1 MLHERFEALSV
12 LQRQMH
18 HPCFEQ
24 MLRQLV
30 ERLPSLI
37 LESEA
42 LYLPVIDEVVKL
54 FCGFESITVIDM
66 ALSKLT

>member
-1 MLHERFEALSV
+1 
-12 LQRQMH
+12 
-18 HPCFEQ
+18 

-37 LESEA
+37 LESEP

-66 ALSKLT
+66 VLSKLT